1 MSHRYKCIL
10 LFGSPGSGKGTQG
23 KILGEIPG
31 FFHLACGDVFRSLDL
46 TSSLGKKFM
55 THSSKGELVPD
66 ELTVEMWQNNMKAQ
80 VSLSIFKPAQD
91 LLVLDGIPRTVSQAK
106 ALKDHLDV
114 LAVLHLVC
122 PDEAE
127 MVRRMRRRALKENR
141 LDDADEKVIHHRFE
155 VYRKETE
162 PVLSYYPKD
171 IIHNVSAIAS
181 PSMVLMSVL
190 DLVAPIQDHHFR
202 NPLNQ

>member
-10 LFGSPGSGKGTQG
+10 LFGAPGSGKGTQG
-23 KILGEIPG
+23 KILGHIPG

-46 TSSLGKKFM
+46 SSPLGKKFLA
-55 THSSKGELVPD
+55 HSSKGELVPD
-66 ELTVEMWQNNMKAQ
+66 ELTVEMWQQNMKAQ
-80 VSLSIFKPAQD
+80 VALSFFKPTQD

-106 ALKDHLDV
+106 ALKEYLDV

-122 PDEAE
+122 PDQEE
-127 MVRRMRRRALKENR
+127 MVRRMRRRAMKENR
-141 LDDADEKVIHHRFE
+141 LDDADEKVIKHRFE

-162 PVLSYYPKD
+162 PILSYYPSS
-171 IIHNVSAIAS
+171 IIHEVPATKS

-202 NPLNQ
+202 NPLG

>member
-46 TSSLGKKFM
+46 TSPLGKKFM

-106 ALKDHLDV
+106 ALKDYLDV

-141 LDDADEKVIHHRFE
+141 LDDADEKVIRHRFE

-162 PVLSYYPKD
+162 PVLSYYPKE
-171 IIHNVSAIAS
+171 IIHEVSAIAS

-190 DLVAPIQDHHFR
+190 DTVAPIQDHHFR
-202 NPLNQ
+202 NPLAT